1 MKTWYRSAIIGVGVL
16 AVILIFVWAFKLRNI
31 QRLKTEILHWET
43 QVSKGQE
50 LWQDFPPL
58 SPEQKKEMQEAQHRL
73 FSMLPKGKDIPPVL
87 QEISRLARDYRLEEV
102 TFKTGEHAPPGEPG
116 RSQAGN
122 VSQVV
127 VSQPA
132 SPDPSK
138 TSESSGPIDSFAVTV
153 AFSGDYRQT
162 AYFLAALQKIPRVV
176 RIQSV
181 KLQRRFPVVAAEVV
195 LNAYYQKES
204 LN

>member
-1 MKTWYRSAIIGVGVL
+1 M
-16 AVILIFVWAFKLRNI
+16 IFIVVWVFKLRNI

-43 QVSKGQE
+43 QLSQGQE
-50 LWQDFPPL
+50 LWQDYPPL
-58 SPEQKKEMQEAQHRL
+58 TPEQKKERQEAQRRL
-73 FSMLPKGKDIPPVL
+73 FSMLPKDKDVPPIL
-87 QEISRLARDYRLEEV
+87 QEISRLARRYRLEEV
-102 TFKTGEHAPPGEPG
+102 TFKTEEHAPPGEPD
-116 RSQAGN
+116 RSRTGT

-132 SPDPSK
+132 SPGPSK
-138 TSESSGPIDSFAVTV
+138 ASESSGPINSFPVTV
-153 AFSGDYRQT
+153 AFLGDYRQT
-162 AYFLAALQKIPRVV
+162 AYFLKALEGIPRVL

-181 KLQRRFPVVAAEVV
+181 KLQRQFPVVTAEIV